1 MHNVQNVHQDIRIKT
16 LGFREFNDEILRF
29 WSPFSAECSPGN
41 IFHLVGIFTCHCR
54 VILMGSDHF
63 LSGKQIGNLNPF

>member
-1 MHNVQNVHQDIRIKT
+1 MYISRVSNVQCEGCDVEDFGRHALAQCYT
-16 LGFREFNDEILRF
+16 
-29 WSPFSAECSPGN
+29 GN
-41 IFHLVGIFTCHCR
+41 IFHLVRIFTCHCR